1 MEYKNGEDACNAVRV
16 LIENNEGLSM
26 QEAIDKTAELY
37 KDRADTIIACKSAM
51 RSFGAE
57 VDEMIRTYIKGLEQL
72 VCGNNSWSLD
82 TPRYFGDQREEVKCS
97 GIYKI

>member
-16 LIENNEGLSM
+16 LIENNKGLSM
-26 QEAIDKTAELY
+26 QEAIDQTAELY
-37 KDRADTIIACKSAM
+37 KSSANTIVACKSDM
-51 RSFGAE
+51 RSFGPE
-57 VDEMIRTYIKGLEQL
+57 VDGMVRAYIGGLEQV